1 MNTDNK
7 EINQKSSLYKIVS
20 GIYRQ
25 KDVDELRSYMKTDEG
40 EAEFNELSY
49 SIWEEIKGMNEIPE
63 VDPNEVNLI
72 LRKQNS
78 QKKKRM
84 MYVYSGAVAVVL
96 MLLAVG
102 VHFYMK
108 QGYDVN
114 QEMRL
119 VASQMTHTTDAKEI
133 QLILQDKRIEVAGE
147 AAKVE
152 YKADGQVKVNESV
165 VYEEKVVENKEQMQ
179 YNQLIVPKGKRSILE
194 LSDGTVLWVNSGTTV
209 IYPMEFA
216 KSKREIFVDGEVF
229 LDVHSD
235 KKSPFFVRTKNMDV
249 KVTGTRFN
257 VTAYEKD
264 DVMSVVLVSGSVQ
277 VKTENG
283 KSNLTPNNRLTCE
296 NGNLSI
302 QNVDVMDYVTWKD
315 GFYQFKSEKLGEI
328 LKRLSRYYGI
338 KIDVSE
344 SAAQLVCN
352 GRLDLKDDLSR
363 VLDGLKV
370 TAPILVKQRENQYI
384 ITLNSDAYDI
394 VHEK

>member
-1 MNTDNK
+1 
-7 EINQKSSLYKIVS
+7 
-20 GIYRQ
+20 
-25 KDVDELRSYMKTDEG
+25 
-40 EAEFNELSY
+40 
-49 SIWEEIKGMNEIPE
+49 
-63 VDPNEVNLI
+63 
-72 LRKQNS
+72 
-78 QKKKRM
+78 
-84 MYVYSGAVAVVL
+84 
-96 MLLAVG
+96 
-102 VHFYMK
+102 
-108 QGYDVN
+108 
-114 QEMRL
+114 
-119 VASQMTHTTDAKEI
+119 
-133 QLILQDKRIEVAGE
+133 
-147 AAKVE
+147 
-152 YKADGQVKVNESV
+152 
-165 VYEEKVVENKEQMQ
+165 
-179 YNQLIVPKGKRSILE
+179 
-194 LSDGTVLWVNSGTTV
+194 
-209 IYPMEFA
+209 
-216 KSKREIFVDGEVF
+216 
-229 LDVHSD
+229 
-235 KKSPFFVRTKNMDV
+235 
-249 KVTGTRFN
+249 
-257 VTAYEKD
+257 
-264 DVMSVVLVSGSVQ
+264 MSVVLVSGSVQ

>member
-63 VDPNEVNLI
+63 VDPSEVNLI

-84 MYVYSGAVAVVL
+84 MYVYSGAAAVVL

-165 VYEEKVVENKEQMQ
+165 VHEEKVVENKEQMQ

-257 VTAYEKD
+257 VTAYESD
-264 DVMSVVLVSGSVQ
+264 ECRSCIWVCSG
-277 VKTENG
+277 K
-283 KSNLTPNNRLTCE
+283 NRK
-296 NGNLSI
+296 
-302 QNVDVMDYVTWKD
+302 W
-315 GFYQFKSEKLGEI
+315 EI
-328 LKRLSRYYGI
+328 
-338 KIDVSE
+338 
-344 SAAQLVCN
+344 
-352 GRLDLKDDLSR
+352 
-363 VLDGLKV
+363 
-370 TAPILVKQRENQYI
+370 
-384 ITLNSDAYDI
+384 
-394 VHEK
+394 